1 MLPTL
6 NIVSKL
12 FKIVFI
18 YFTVIISFKY
28 DFIVIIV
35 QRILLFFFCPFI
47 PFVDIISEMMIKVGS
62 VQISFTH
69 FRIYIKSYG
78 DILLF

>member
-47 PFVDIISEMMIKVGS
+47 PFVDIISEIVGS